1 MKNRSHLKNVFW
13 LNVFVGASFKIL
25 KILES
30 ACGLRPTKNI
40 KSDGESGFAWKLGP
54 AATLN
59 QNTIFE
65 KASKLLRTAAV
76 VLILLMTASVS
87 AEQNEVFIIKVAD
100 AISPGTAEF
109 IKTGIRTAEERAA
122 TAVIIE
128 LDTPGGLAESMRLIV
143 QNILASKVPIAVFV
157 SPSGARAASAGVMIT
172 MAADVAAMAPGTNIG
187 AAHPVG
193 AGGKDIDG
201 KMSEKVINDMVAQ
214 AKSVAEKRG
223 RNAQWVEAAIRES
236 VSVTETEALEKNVID
251 LVAQDIDDLINQL
264 NGRELEGKGVLDLG
278 DVKKV
283 FHEETLRTKI
293 LKTISNPNIAYIL
306 MMIGLAGLYFELS
319 HPGAIFPGVI
329 GGIALILAFFALQT
343 LPINYAGVLL
353 IVLAI
358 IFFIMEMKI
367 TSYGLLSVAGV
378 VSLLLGSLM
387 LFEGSTSDMKV
398 SLQVLLPT
406 VILISGFFVAVA
418 SLVFRAQISRP
429 TTGSKGLVGEIGVV
443 KKALRPDG
451 KVFVHGELWNARA
464 KEPLDENVKVR
475 VVKVV
480 NLVLEVES
488 LDEGATA

>member
-1 MKNRSHLKNVFW
+1 MKTNIFLI
-13 LNVFVGASFKIL
+13 AIL
-25 KILES
+25 S
-30 ACGLRPTKNI
+30 
-40 KSDGESGFAWKLGP
+40 
-54 AATLN
+54 
-59 QNTIFE
+59 
-65 KASKLLRTAAV
+65 V
-76 VLILLMTASVS
+76 VLLGANVVTAQ
-87 AEQNEVFIIKVAD
+87 QNDIYIIRIAD
-100 AISPGTAEF
+100 AISPGTTEF
-109 IKTGIRTAEERAA
+109 IKSGIKTAEEHGAA
-122 TAVIIE
+122 CIIIE

-143 QNILASKVPIAVFV
+143 QNILASRVPVVVFV

-223 RNAQWVEAAIRES
+223 RNAKWVEDAIRES
-236 VSVTETEALEKNVID
+236 VSVTETEALKENIID
-251 LVAQDIDDLINQL
+251 FIAKDTDDLIRQL
-264 NGRELEGKGVLDLG
+264 NGREIKDRGILKLDQANKILLA
-278 DVKKV
+278 
-283 FHEETLRTKI
+283 ETLRTKI

-329 GGIALILAFFALQT
+329 GGISLILAFFAMQT
-343 LPINYAGVLL
+343 LPVNYAGILL

-367 TSYGLLSVAGV
+367 TSYGLLSVAGI

-387 LFEGSTSDMKV
+387 LFEGDTPDMKL
-398 SLQVLLPT
+398 SLQILAPT
-406 VILISGFFVAVA
+406 IIVISGFFVAVA
-418 SLVFRAQISRP
+418 SLVFRAQRSKP
-429 TTGSKGLVGEIGVV
+429 VTGSGGLVGEIGIV
-443 KKALRPDG
+443 KKALTPEG

-464 KEPLDENVKVR
+464 KEPLDEAVKVR

-480 NLVLEVES
+480 NLILEVES
-488 LDEGATA
+488 VDESAV